1 VSQVS
6 VSTIVNVLPAGATNI
21 TGNLHLVVQTLRGPD
36 RTPLL
41 WLEVVRIEQANIERG
56 QLYGVSYGVSR
67 KVVRAPQSCAERRER
82 SEHHIRSNPHQLSFM
97 GASPKTPGLAALEK

>member
-21 TGNLHLVVQTLRGPD
+21 TGNLYLVVQTLRWPD

-41 WLEVVRIEQANIERG
+41 WLEVVRIEQANIER
-56 QLYGVSYGVSR
+56 
-67 KVVRAPQSCAERRER
+67 
-82 SEHHIRSNPHQLSFM
+82 SEHHIRSNPYQLSFM